1 MKRVFFFLVSIV
13 LFFTPHTVFAGE
25 RPAEALRRALVTPT
39 SEEFNDAVK
48 HTQDTGN
55 INNEAYN
62 LGTWVRNS
70 ISWTGLLVGGQSSDG
85 EPVIQGVVPQ
95 MGSAIVAMITHP
107 PANTGVWI
115 ADLLEHSPFVPQAYA
130 QGIGFKSLNPILQV
144 WKAFRDISYVFFV
157 LAFMYIG
164 FMIMFR
170 QKWGGQTSVT
180 ITSAIPNF
188 LWTILAIS
196 FSFAIAGLLIDLM
209 YLMIY
214 LIIGIFR
221 MQDLL
226 PATLK
231 DPLGQPITLEKIA
244 LSNNIFYNGFQL
256 VFGGGS
262 GNPTAGAAA
271 SIGKLIEGF
280 FSDSQSNEFLKL
292 LGKGASIPG
301 AIIAELVF
309 AIAIFFSVTQT
320 FFKLLMS
327 YLKFILSVIFSPILL
342 LLNLFTG
349 KLDFSEWLRGLFST
363 LLPFPVVIVMIFL
376 AMALGGQ
383 SEKKGVG
390 YKWIDG
396 TDSSQAA
403 GFQPPQI
410 STFWADSKGIG
421 AVQGLIAIGIL
432 MLMPEAIDIAQ
443 KALGSPKSPFDQYLP
458 KISANLQK
466 GWKGG
471 KLVDGLDFTQVPGA
485 KDVLVGTEASRKWD
499 TGAGRYVGGGALG
512 LPGRATGDVVDYGKK
527 VFASQSQKAQAAP
540 TSIPRT
546 PPGPVAPGT
555 PPPVHAGPGVTNNGV
570 PTI

>member
-1 MKRVFFFLVSIV
+1 MKRVFSFLVIIV
-13 LFFTPHTVFAGE
+13 LFFTPHTVFAVAE
-25 RPAEALRRALVTPT
+25 RPSEDLRRSLVTP
-39 SEEFNDAVK
+39 SNEEFNDAVK

-70 ISWTGLLVGGQSSDG
+70 HSWTDILIGGRSTDG
-85 EPVIQGVVPQ
+85 ESVIQGVVPQ
-95 MGSAIVAMITHP
+95 MGNMMAAMITHP

-130 QGIGFKSLNPILQV
+130 QGIGFKSLSPILQV
-144 WKAFRDISYVFFV
+144 WKAFRDIAYIFFV

-170 QKWGGQTSVT
+170 QKWGGQTAVT

-188 LWTILAIS
+188 LWTALAIT
-196 FSFAIAGLLIDLM
+196 FSFAISGFLIDIM

-214 LIIGIFR
+214 LIIGIFKL
-221 MQDLL
+221 QNLL
-226 PATLK
+226 PPTLT

-244 LSNNIFYNGFQL
+244 LSNNIFSNGLQL
-256 VFGGGS
+256 IFGGGS
-262 GNPTAGAAA
+262 GNPTAGAAL
-271 SIGKLIEGF
+271 SVGKLVEGF
-280 FSDSQSNEFLKL
+280 FSSKDSNIYLQG
-292 LGKGASIPG
+292 LGKIANVSG

-309 AIAIFFSVTQT
+309 AIVIFFSVTQT

-327 YLKFILSVIFSPILL
+327 YVKFIISVIFSPILL

-349 KLDFSEWLRGLFST
+349 KLDFSEWLRSLFAT
-363 LLPFPVVIVMIFL
+363 LLPFPVVITMIFL
-376 AMALGGQ
+376 AMVLGGQ
-383 SEKKGVG
+383 SETKGVG

-403 GFQPPQI
+403 GFQAPQI

-421 AVQGLIAIGIL
+421 AIQGLIAIGIL
-432 MLMPEAIDIAQ
+432 MLMPEAIDISL
-443 KALGSPKSPFDQYLP
+443 KMLGNPKSPFDQYIP

-471 KLVDGLDFTQVPGA
+471 KLVDGLDWTDTTKLPYGGVSGENILKKGAVGVGAAADAGKGAFISAGNFVRGTGTDPFVPIQEEFKKGGHWA
-485 KDVLVGTEASRKWD
+485 ANKVGDTTFADKKD
-499 TGAGRYVGGGALG
+499 
-512 LPGRATGDVVDYGKK
+512 ATKK
-527 VFASQSQKAQAAP
+527 S
-540 TSIPRT
+540 
-546 PPGPVAPGT
+546 
-555 PPPVHAGPGVTNNGV
+555 
-570 PTI
+570 